1 MIFDSIYDLGKSF
14 PLISRIA
21 SWDEKLELIQFD
33 YNSSQIASGAL
44 IVAMVS
50 ILVAL
55 LTFQI
60 PLLSYSVGFLGIAI
74 AIGSVMWAISI
85 SYAQGVVSIREEMLQ
100 ALLEISNHISLNTSI
115 DAALVYSAENIRGIL
130 GKQLRSIK
138 DQVETKQVTT
148 LGEALEEY
156 IPIWLKINPD
166 FVKGL
171 NLLQTAANAP
181 REERDVIINEV
192 IETIILSYY
201 DQGKRLTEKLSNQTK
216 SLISMGLIL
225 PMMSLI
231 LLPLVT
237 IFLPNLTNPS
247 ALLFIYVVLFPTIL
261 LFLAMNFATN
271 RVQVN
276 TIDMGSSPFFKET
289 PVWYYIFPVA
299 IALILMIFPIVHV
312 MTMNLNDAVGVQ
324 REYALGSIFVMWL
337 GLFGLFLAIELF
349 CYFYSKRN
357 EQLWLEMEE
366 TERDL
371 PNLLQIFS
379 SYLSLNR
386 SMESIFSD
394 LISDYKQHGFGN
406 HPTVKII
413 TGMKEAL
420 YNTKKPLIEITDKIL
435 PKLAP
440 SKRMAQIL
448 KRITLFAD
456 IDSKS
461 AAKSAKMIRSQTISI
476 YNLDDYIQTLLS
488 ETVSIVS
495 LSTVMLAPLLAT
507 AATIMAAAIVMA
519 LEFIKQRINSIMTSI
534 GGQAIDLQFV
544 DVNKIIPPTM
554 LELIVGLF
562 FIETA
567 IILSIFLSNIK
578 YGTDKYKLA
587 KTIFENLLIAFIIY
601 SVLMFG
607 GYLAFTEFIFKG
619 VLTG

>member
-1 MIFDSIYDLGKSF
+1 
-14 PLISRIA
+14 
-21 SWDEKLELIQFD
+21 
-33 YNSSQIASGAL
+33 
-44 IVAMVS
+44 
-50 ILVAL
+50 
-55 LTFQI
+55 
-60 PLLSYSVGFLGIAI
+60 
-74 AIGSVMWAISI
+74 
-85 SYAQGVVSIREEMLQ
+85 
-100 ALLEISNHISLNTSI
+100 
-115 DAALVYSAENIRGIL
+115 
-130 GKQLRSIK
+130 
-138 DQVETKQVTT
+138 
-148 LGEALEEY
+148 
-156 IPIWLKINPD
+156 
-166 FVKGL
+166 
-171 NLLQTAANAP
+171 
-181 REERDVIINEV
+181 
-192 IETIILSYY
+192 
-201 DQGKRLTEKLSNQTK
+201 
-216 SLISMGLIL
+216 
-225 PMMSLI
+225 
-231 LLPLVT
+231 
-237 IFLPNLTNPS
+237 
-247 ALLFIYVVLFPTIL
+247 
-261 LFLAMNFATN
+261 
-271 RVQVN
+271 
-276 TIDMGSSPFFKET
+276 
-289 PVWYYIFPVA
+289 
-299 IALILMIFPIVHV
+299 
-312 MTMNLNDAVGVQ
+312 
-324 REYALGSIFVMWL
+324 
-337 GLFGLFLAIELF
+337 
-349 CYFYSKRN
+349 
-357 EQLWLEMEE
+357 MEE